1 MRRLPCHLPRLY
13 LVCLVTALGLPGT
26 LRAHGGEDHGDAPH
40 PVALAAPQ
48 AARVEAASDLFELVG
63 TLNGD
68 KLTLYLDRYAT
79 NEPVSGAQIELE
91 AGPLKATAT
100 AGAAGVYSVQAPGLA
115 EPGSHA
121 LVFTVQAGDSTD
133 LLNGDLL
140 VAAAAPLP
148 APAAA
153 ELAPSWL
160 AAAGGAA
167 VLLAASL
174 FAWRRRRPAVA
185 GVTR

>member
-1 MRRLPCHLPRLY
+1 MRRLPCL
-13 LVCLVTALGLPGT
+13 CLVAALWLPGT
-26 LRAHGGEDHGDAPH
+26 LLAHGGEDHGDAPH
-40 PVALAAPQ
+40 PVAPAAPQ

-63 TLNGD
+63 TLKGD
-68 KLTLYLDRYAT
+68 QLTLYLDRYAS

-140 VAAAAPLP
+140 VAAAAPP
-148 APAAA
+148 SAPAAA
-153 ELAPSWL
+153 ALAPPWL

-167 VLLAASL
+167 VLLGVSL

>member
-1 MRRLPCHLPRLY
+1 MRRLPCHLSRLC
-13 LVCLVTALGLPGT
+13 CLVAALGLPGT
-26 LRAHGGEDHGDAPH
+26 LLAHGDEDHGDAPH
-40 PVALAAPQ
+40 PVAPAAAQ
-48 AARVEAASDLFELVG
+48 VARVEAASDLFELVG
-63 TLNGD
+63 TLKGD
-68 KLTLYLDRYAT
+68 KLTLHLDRYAS
-79 NEPVSGAQIELE
+79 NEPVSGAQIEVE
-91 AGPLKATAT
+91 SGPIKATAI
-100 AGAAGVYSVQAPGLA
+100 AEAAGLYSVQASGLA

-140 VAAAAPLP
+140 VAAAAAPP
-148 APAAA
+148 PAAA
-153 ELAPSWL
+153 AATLAPSWW
-160 AAAGGAA
+160 AAAGGVA

>member
-1 MRRLPCHLPRLY
+1 MRHLPCL
-13 LVCLVTALGLPGT
+13 CLVAALGLPGT
-26 LRAHGGEDHGDAPH
+26 LLAHGDEDHGDAPH
-40 PVALAAPQ
+40 PVAPAAAQ

-63 TLNGD
+63 TLKGD
-68 KLTLYLDRYAT
+68 KLTLHLDRYAS
-79 NEPVSGAQIELE
+79 NEPVPGAQIEVE
-91 AGPLKATAT
+91 SGPIKVTAT
-100 AGAAGVYSVQAPGLA
+100 AEAAGLYSVRAPGLA

-140 VAAAAPLP
+140 VAAAALPP

-153 ELAPSWL
+153 ALAPSWW
-160 AAAGGAA
+160 AAAGGVA